1 MNLLKTLLT
10 VSSFTFF
17 SRVTGLIREVLIAR
31 LFGVSA
37 FTDAFNVAFRIPNLL
52 RRLFAEGAFTQAF
65 VPILGEFKATKGD
78 QETKTLLDSIT
89 TVLAWSLMVVSFL
102 GALGAPLIVM
112 VVASGFHDAD
122 TSVYSAAVWMTRLM
136 FPYIFF
142 IALVAMASAV
152 LNTWKNFAIPAVTPV
167 LLNLAMILAAWLLS
181 SYLTLPIYSL
191 AYGVMLGGFAQ
202 LLLQVLALKKMNI
215 LPKVSL
221 DFFTAWRFEGVQ
233 RVFRKMLTATFAVSI
248 GQISLIINTNYASH
262 LVAGSVSWLSYAD
275 RLMEFPTALLGVAVG
290 TILLPNLSQAH
301 ADNQHND
308 YSELLDWGLKLTLLL
323 SMPAVVSLFVFSV
336 PLTATLF
343 HYGRFSAFDVSMTS
357 QALTAYGVGLIG
369 IILVKILAP
378 GFYAKQDIRTPVKIA
393 IVVLVVT
400 QLINLLTVPWL
411 GHIGLALSIGLG
423 ACINALMLLIGL
435 LKRKI
440 YRPTVTWLY
449 FSCKL
454 VVASVAM
461 ASILFYS
468 EQAFDWIALRHTP
481 WMRVL
486 ILGGCLSLGM
496 AAYVLT
502 LGSLGVRWKD
512 FYKKT
517 I

>member
-1 MNLLKTLLT
+1 MNLLKALLT

-78 QETKTLLDSIT
+78 QETKKLLDSIT
-89 TVLAWSLMVVSFL
+89 TVLAWSLMIVSLF
-102 GALGAPLIVM
+102 GALGAPLIVI
-112 VVASGFHDAD
+112 VVASGFHDANN
-122 TSVYSAAVWMTRLM
+122 SAYPVAVWMTRLM

-142 IALVAMASAV
+142 ISLVAMASAV
-152 LNTWKNFAIPAVTPV
+152 LNTWKRFAIPAVTPV
-167 LLNLAMILAAWLLS
+167 LLNLAMIFAAWLLS
-181 SYLTLPIYSL
+181 PYLTVPIYSL
-191 AYGVMLGGFAQ
+191 AYGVMLGGIAQ
-202 LLLQVLALKKMNI
+202 LFLQVLALKKMKI
-215 LPKVSL
+215 LPKISL

-233 RVFRKMLTATFAVSI
+233 RVFKKMLTATFGVSI

-275 RLMEFPTALLGVAVG
+275 RLMEFPTALLGVAIG
-290 TILLPNLSQAH
+290 TILLPNLSRAH
-301 ADNQHND
+301 ADNHHTN

-323 SMPAVVSLFVFSV
+323 SMPAVISLFVFSV

-343 HYGRFSAFDVSMTS
+343 HYGRFNAFDVSMTS
-357 QALTAYGVGLIG
+357 QALIAYGVGLIG

-440 YRPTVTWLY
+440 YCPASDWLNF
-449 FSCKL
+449 FSRL
-454 VVASVAM
+454 VVAAIVM
-461 ASILFYS
+461 AGILFYS

-481 WMRVL
+481 WVRVL
-486 ILGGCLSLGM
+486 ILVGCLSLGM
-496 AAYVLT
+496 AAYLLT
-502 LGSLGVRWKD
+502 LGCLGVRWKN

>member
-233 RVFRKMLTATFAVSI
+233 RVFRK
-248 GQISLIINTNYASH
+248 
-262 LVAGSVSWLSYAD
+262 
-275 RLMEFPTALLGVAVG
+275 
-290 TILLPNLSQAH
+290 
-301 ADNQHND
+301 
-308 YSELLDWGLKLTLLL
+308 
-323 SMPAVVSLFVFSV
+323 
-336 PLTATLF
+336 
-343 HYGRFSAFDVSMTS
+343 
-357 QALTAYGVGLIG
+357 
-369 IILVKILAP
+369 
-378 GFYAKQDIRTPVKIA
+378 
-393 IVVLVVT
+393 
-400 QLINLLTVPWL
+400 
-411 GHIGLALSIGLG
+411 
-423 ACINALMLLIGL
+423 C
-435 LKRKI
+435 
-440 YRPTVTWLY
+440 
-449 FSCKL
+449 
-454 VVASVAM
+454 
-461 ASILFYS
+461 
-468 EQAFDWIALRHTP
+468 
-481 WMRVL
+481 
-486 ILGGCLSLGM
+486 
-496 AAYVLT
+496 
-502 LGSLGVRWKD
+502 
-512 FYKKT
+512 
-517 I
+517 

>member
-1 MNLLKTLLT
+1 MNLLKALLT

-78 QETKTLLDSIT
+78 QETKKLLDSIT
-89 TVLAWSLMVVSFL
+89 TVLAWSLMIVSLL
-102 GALGAPLIVM
+102 GALGAPLIVI
-112 VVASGFHDAD
+112 VVASGFHEANN
-122 TSVYSAAVWMTRLM
+122 SAYPAAVWMTRLM

-142 IALVAMASAV
+142 ISLVAMASAV
-152 LNTWKNFAIPAVTPV
+152 LNTWKRFAIPAVTPV
-167 LLNLAMILAAWLLS
+167 LLNLAMIFAAWLLTP
-181 SYLTLPIYSL
+181 YLIVPIYSL
-191 AYGVMLGGFAQ
+191 AYGVMLGGIAQ
-202 LLLQVLALKKMNI
+202 LFLQVVALKKLKI
-215 LPKVSL
+215 LPEISF
-221 DFFTAWRFEGVQ
+221 DFFSAWRFEGVQ
-233 RVFRKMLTATFAVSI
+233 RVFKKMLTATFAVSI

-290 TILLPNLSQAH
+290 TILLPNLSRAH

-323 SMPAVVSLFVFSV
+323 SIPAVVSLFVFSV

-357 QALTAYGVGLIG
+357 QALIAYGVGLIG

-378 GFYAKQDIRTPVKIA
+378 GFYAKQDIRTPVQIA
-393 IVVLVVT
+393 IIVLVVT

-423 ACINALMLLIGL
+423 ACINALMLLVGL
-435 LKRKI
+435 LKRRI
-440 YRPTVTWLY
+440 YCPASDWLKF
-449 FSCKL
+449 FSRL
-454 VVASVAM
+454 VVAAIVM
-461 ASILFYS
+461 AGILFYS

-481 WMRVL
+481 WVRVL
-486 ILGGCLSLGM
+486 ILVGCLSLGM
-496 AAYVLT
+496 AAYLLT
-502 LGSLGVRWKD
+502 LGCLGVRWKK